1 MAPVHLL
8 IVDDSLPDIHLVT
21 AAFEDYPDVRLTA
34 HDQAAVALNWLEARA
49 VTGDLPDLVLLDL
62 HMPGMDG
69 LEWLSVVQQRPG
81 LQDLP
86 ILLYSLT
93 PMDRQLQQ
101 VAHTSV
107 FGCWQKPLTF
117 QGMQVHAETLW
128 TIWQQDGH
136 FHPAALQQP
145 AGL

>member
-8 IVDDSLPDIHLVT
+8 IVDDSLADILLVT
-21 AAFEDYPDVRLTA
+21 AAFEAYPDVRLTT
-34 HDQAAVALNWLEARA
+34 HDQAAVALNWLEERA
-49 VTGDLPDLVLLDL
+49 ATGDLPDLVLLDL

-69 LEWLSVVQQRPG
+69 LAWLSAVQQRPG
-81 LQDLP
+81 LRDLP

-101 VAHTSV
+101 VAHAPV

-117 QGMQVHAETLW
+117 QGMQAHAETLW
-128 TIWQQDGH
+128 TIWQEDGH
-136 FHPAALQQP
+136 FYPAAL
-145 AGL
+145 